1 MIANFSDLKESYHNS
16 GNKIFNL
23 MVITPDYEYKKIFN
37 RRPLMTGKFELVSPL
52 KNIVMHA
59 TYRDDN
65 SSTPELQRLNDES
78 TPRTIEAYAAKYLN
92 HQGSYNEVYQEG
104 YLLNLN
110 DNNIGWYQTYN
121 SRNPKLGGVESELSS
136 INDCNFDNNVLQN
149 IGRFY
154 NNNESIIDYN
164 SLRNAHSSECRK
176 KNGGTIKKNKKMS
189 KKRNKKSR
197 KYRKKN
203 KR

>member
-1 MIANFSDLKESYHNS
+1 MIDNFSDLKKSYDS
-16 GNKIFNL
+16 GYKIFNL

-52 KNIVMHA
+52 TNIVMHA

-65 SSTPELQRLNDES
+65 SSTPELQRLNNES

-92 HQGSYNEVYQEG
+92 HQGGYKAVYQEG
-104 YLLNLN
+104 YLLNL

-121 SRNPKLGGVESELSS
+121 SKNPKKCGHERILSEL
-136 INDCNFDNNVLQN
+136 NDYGFDNNVLQH
-149 IGRFY
+149 IGRFH
-154 NNNESIIDYN
+154 NNEVSILDYD